1 MLMSLLMMVDGD
13 DVQNGTATV
22 VAVAEDPGSGT
33 GFLDGVAGTSVAA
46 VAVSVSSG

>member
-1 MLMSLLMMVDGD
+1 MLMLLLMMVDGD

>member
-1 MLMSLLMMVDGD
+1 MLILLLMMVDGD
-13 DVQNGTATV
+13 DVQNCTATV

-46 VAVSVSSG
+46 VAISASSG

>member
-1 MLMSLLMMVDGD
+1 MLLLMMVDGG

-22 VAVAEDPGSGT
+22 AGVAEDPGSGT

-46 VAVSVSSG
+46 VPVPVSSG